1 MPANLADFGIDVA
14 AADIV
19 TSGDAV
25 ARYLAAKGAPPKVYI
40 VGSDALREAILAAGA
55 VESDTPDYVVA
66 GIDLGLKLADL
77 TSAVRH
83 LASGAELVASNGD
96 AVIPTSQGP
105 EPETGPVVAFLEAAS
120 GRKATVLGK
129 PNPEI
134 FELALER
141 LGVGR
146 EETVMIGD
154 TPETDIAGATAAGL
168 RSIHV
173 GSGNV
178 ANGDFGGR
186 APTVRVANLR
196 AAVAFLTRS
205 ENVTL
210 ST

>member
-1 MPANLADFGIDVA
+1 
-14 AADIV
+14 
-19 TSGDAV
+19 
-25 ARYLAAKGAPPKVYI
+25 
-40 VGSDALREAILAAGA
+40 
-55 VESDTPDYVVA
+55 
-66 GIDLGLKLADL
+66 
-77 TSAVRH
+77 
-83 LASGAELVASNGD
+83 
-96 AVIPTSQGP
+96 VIPTSQGP

-141 LGVGR
+141 LGLGR

-178 ANGDFGGR
+178 ADGDLGGH

-196 AAVAFLTRS
+196 AAVAVLTRS
-205 ENVTL
+205 ENVL
-210 ST
+210 GERSVGQLCR